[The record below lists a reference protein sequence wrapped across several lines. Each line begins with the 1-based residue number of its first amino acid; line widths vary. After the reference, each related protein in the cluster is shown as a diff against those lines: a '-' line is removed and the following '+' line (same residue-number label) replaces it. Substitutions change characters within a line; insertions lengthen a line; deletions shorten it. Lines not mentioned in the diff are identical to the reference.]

1 MRREGAT
8 GMCVT
13 QLKVE
18 RSRVGERNYYPAAV
32 TKARRGTARH
42 GTAEGSNL

>member
-18 RSRVGERNYYPAAV
+18 RSHVGEREKLLPGCRY
-32 TKARRGTARH
+32 KGTARH
-42 GTAEGSNL
+42 GTARHGTGL